1 MPDIKLGSSENMKNI
16 NLGSKELQAVKKGT
30 VVVWLNNLAP
40 QIELTSPRVGVYG
53 DDDFPISVVFATATT
68 IVFQAIDID
77 PGDKVA
83 SFSVTGPPNF
93 TPVPTTPI
101 SPPSNPATGLSFT
114 IPANLFPTIGIPTT
128 NNVFTITVADQKG
141 RDDDYTV
148 TVTNVTVVGPTARVD
163 QSFPNVYAYSPSS
176 YTRSAVFSM
185 TQSPSAIAGGYTPEY
200 SDDGGTTWKT
210 YSSPVTL
217 YATSTCEN
225 SSARGIQTRSVSS
238 IYAAS
243 NGSSAS
249 SYFSVSSPTITIQ
262 GGYSGLPGGLH
273 SYQGS
278 ELYIYTNCDG
288 STRQWGFQDSS
299 KYGNNR
305 TSLPYSSTAL
315 KYFWAHNPS
324 ATVSIGSTQGTIY
337 YSTYNLSIDVREYY
351 WQQPIPT
358 PPSGPPPLVY
368 TGISYGTAQLSYQ
381 NESFNINVGD
391 PLITLSPITINISA
405 AYQSITY
412 IGGNL
417 GAFNGSPAQLNFN
430 GFSTTVSFDTSGWSP
445 GTYNYRLAASWGFKS
460 NNVNISGT
468 NYAGNITVTVTD
480 PNAVIPPPPP
490 PENDGGP

>member
-53 DDDFPISVVFATATT
+53 DDDFPISVVFATAKT

-83 SFSVTGPPNF
+83 SFSVTGPPGF

-114 IPANLFPTIGIPTT
+114 IPATLFPTIGIPTT

-163 QSFPNVYAYSPSS
+163 RGFQSVDAYSPSS

-200 SDDGGTTWKT
+200 SDDGGATFQT
-210 YSSPVTL
+210 YFSPITL
-217 YATSTCEN
+217 YATSTCGN
-225 SSARGIQTRSVSS
+225 SASAGIQTRSVSS
-238 IYAAS
+238 IHAAS

-249 SYFSVSSPTITIQ
+249 STFSVSSPDIIIQ
-262 GGYSGLPGGLH
+262 GGSSGLPSGLRR
-273 SYQGS
+273 YQVS
-278 ELYIYTNCDG
+278 ELYILTDCDANTNSWGIRESSRNG
-288 STRQWGFQDSS
+288 SGSPL
-299 KYGNNR
+299 
-305 TSLPYSSTAL
+305 LPIGSGGLRYYWTE
-315 KYFWAHNPS
+315 NPAAS
-324 ATVSIGSTQGTIY
+324 VSIGSTVGTLTFLP
-337 YSTYNLSIDVREYY
+337 SSISVNVREYY
-351 WQQPIPT
+351 FLPPVPN
-358 PPSGPPPLVY
+358 PPSAPPPLTFSGV
-368 TGISYGTAQLSYQ
+368 SYGVASLSQ
-381 NESFNINVGD
+381 IGTETFEVNVGD
-391 PLITLSPITINISA
+391 GSVISA
-405 AYQSITY
+405 SPVTVNRSTASGPISN

-417 GAFNGSPAQLNFN
+417 GSFNGSPAIKSFD
-430 GFSTTVSFDTSGWSP
+430 GTFFTVSFSTSGWAV
-445 GTYNYRLAASWGFKS
+445 GTYSYRLAAQWGFTS
-460 NNVNISGT
+460 NGNSTTGVNFFGT
-468 NYAGNITVTVTD
+468 LIVTVTD
-480 PNAVIPPPPP
+480 PNAVIPDPEP
-490 PENDGGP
+490 PE